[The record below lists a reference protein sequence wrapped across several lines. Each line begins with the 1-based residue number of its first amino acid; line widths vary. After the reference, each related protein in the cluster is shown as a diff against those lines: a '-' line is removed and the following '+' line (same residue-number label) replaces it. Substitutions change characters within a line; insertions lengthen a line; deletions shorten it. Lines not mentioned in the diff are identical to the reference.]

1 VVLAWAQEYAPG
13 VTVRRANA
21 LATVLADGLP
31 WGTNRGARVAASGPD
46 GAAAPAF
53 GLTWKPRA
61 TADDARALA
70 ARLEAVPLPDG
81 CRHCGGGCEPGRLSC
96 AWCRRVLDGEAS

>member
-1 VVLAWAQEYAPG
+1 MVLAWAELYAPE
-13 VTVRRANA
+13 VTARRANA

-31 WGTNRGARVAASGPD
+31 WGPD
-46 GAAAPAF
+46 GAAAPVF

-61 TADDARALA
+61 TADDARLLA
-70 ARLEAVPLPDG
+70 ARLEVVPVEDG
-81 CRHCGGGCEPGRLSC
+81 CRHCGGACELGRLSC